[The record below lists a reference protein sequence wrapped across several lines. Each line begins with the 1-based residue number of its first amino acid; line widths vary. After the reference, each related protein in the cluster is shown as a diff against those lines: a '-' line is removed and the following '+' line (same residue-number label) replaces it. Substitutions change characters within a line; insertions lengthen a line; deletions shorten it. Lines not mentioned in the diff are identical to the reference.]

1 MRLNFIKT
9 FSLVLIV
16 TSLTLVSGA
25 LADSSSDYAKALKK
39 SLSVAES
46 VQSYNI
52 QASMVM
58 ENNVMGQADGMKLEA
73 TQTARGA
80 MPDRLFVAIE
90 SPMFQQQLGTGSNE
104 SWFSLPA
111 AGVCYVGKPLKLSRV
126 LHDDGEME
134 LTNEKLFNFFAG
146 LGDYL
151 FTEEMTPMGETTAE
165 NLMVGEREISCQVF
179 QFADDSGSSSF
190 WFDSQSGLVLKTRL
204 VTNMVDQGV
213 EMERI
218 LTTQVQNFSLNS
230 KLNDSDFTFEAPEG
244 LRVVDSLERV
254 MNPDS
259 MVGMPAPNVSFTD
272 LDGKVVQLED
282 YRGKVVFID
291 FWATWCGPCRMEM
304 PHIEK
309 LFKEFQGNDGIAFF
323 GASNEE
329 KGTVTGFLKKNEY
342 SFPIVLVKAEDA
354 RGLFKVTSIPAGFVI
369 DAEGVIRAHMIG
381 TQSEAQLRAAF
392 AKAGF
397 TE

>member
-1 MRLNFIKT
+1 MRLNLIKT
-9 FSLVLIV
+9 LSLVMMM
-16 TSLTLVSGA
+16 TALTISGA
-25 LADSSSDYAKALKK
+25 TADTASDYTKALEK

-52 QASMVM
+52 LSSLLM
-58 ENNVMGQADGMKLEA
+58 ENNVKGQADGMKLEA
-73 TQTARGA
+73 TQTARGQ
-80 MPDRLFVAIE
+80 MPDRLFVAID
-90 SPMFQQQLGTGSNE
+90 SPMFQQQLGTGAAE

-111 AGVCYVGKPLKLSRV
+111 AGVCYVGKPLKLTRV

-134 LTNEKLFNFFAG
+134 LTNEKLFNFYAG

-151 FTEEMTPMGETTAE
+151 FTQAMTPVGETGSEVLSIGGKDLT
-165 NLMVGEREISCQVF
+165 CQIF
-179 QFADDSGSSSF
+179 QFEDENGTSRF
-190 WFDSQSGLVLKTRL
+190 WFDPISGLVLRTKL

-218 LTTQVQNFSLNS
+218 LTTQVTSFTLDTPLS
-230 KLNDSDFTFEAPEG
+230 DDDFTFDTPAG

-259 MVGMPAPNVSFTD
+259 MVGMPAPDISFTD
-272 LDGKVVQLED
+272 LEGKVVQLKD

-309 LFKEFQGNDGIAFF
+309 LFKEFKGDDGIAFF

-329 KGTVTGFLKKNEY
+329 KATVTGFLKKNQY

-354 RGLFKVTSIPAGFVI
+354 RGLFNVTSIPAGFVI
-369 DAEGVIRAHMIG
+369 DAEGIIRAHMIG

-397 TE
+397 GK